1 MTTSAFPTYTL
12 NDGLVAPQV
21 GFGTYPLRGEDGIAA
36 MLVRSIGTSNYTEAH
51 LAEVI
56 AATGVTPSVNQ
67 IELHPEFPQAGLRDV
82 HERLGIRTEAWR
94 TLARM
99 KTVPEPVAAAAA
111 HGIEPGQVV
120 LRWHLQLGVLPL
132 PKSGDPVPGP
142 EPRRL
147 RRRAQRGRDGRDH
160 RPRPPGRAPLR
171 RRPRDPRGDVG
182 MRRMP

>member
-111 HGIEPGQVV
+111 AHVIEPGQVV

-132 PKSGDPVPGP
+132 PKSGDPV
-142 EPRRL
+142 RQ
-147 RRRAQRGRDGRDH
+147 AQNLDVFDVELSEAEMAAITALGRPDGRLF
-160 RPRPPGRAPLR
+160 AA
-171 RRPRDPRGDVG
+171 DPETHEE
-182 MRRMP
+182 M